1 MSFTTDVKTE
11 LLSLDFAQECCYHA
25 FSYGMLLFAGSFSR
39 SSMYIKTENAQT
51 AGKYNEIVKSI
62 CGCGCSISQ
71 SGGSV
76 ITVSVDDENNRLA
89 VLKRFGLSGSEIA
102 MRINYGN
109 IECPDCTN
117 AFIAGAFCACGS
129 VSDPVKEYH
138 LEFCV
143 SSKMLC
149 ADLLSLLR
157 EVDMD
162 IDIKPKEIAR
172 KYSNVIYIKESGRIA
187 DLVMYMG
194 AINSGFEIM
203 NTIVEKNIR
212 NKANRISNC
221 DTANLDKTI
230 KAGVAQ
236 SEAVKK
242 IISVGGITAIPEELR
257 ALALLRMDNPDMTL
271 KELTECLEEPI
282 SRSGV
287 NHRLKKLERMAKE
300 L

>member
-1 MSFTTDVKTE
+1 MTMK
-11 LLSLDFAQECCYHA
+11 
-25 FSYGMLLFAGSFSR
+25 
-39 SSMYIKTENAQT
+39 K
-51 AGKYNEIVKSI
+51 
-62 CGCGCSISQ
+62 
-71 SGGSV
+71 
-76 ITVSVDDENNRLA
+76 NRLA
-89 VLKRFGLSGSEIA
+89 VLKSFGLSGSEIG
-102 MRINYGN
+102 MRINHGN
-109 IECPDCTN
+109 FECPDCKS

-129 VSDPVKEYH
+129 VSDPAKEYH

-149 ADLLSLLR
+149 ADLMSLFR

-162 IDIKPKEIAR
+162 IDIRPKEIAR
-172 KYSNVIYIKESGRIA
+172 KYSNVVYIKESGRIA
-187 DLVMYMG
+187 DLIMYMG
-194 AINSGFEIM
+194 AISSGFEIM

-236 SEAVKK
+236 SEAIKK
-242 IISVGGITAIPEELR
+242 IIRAGGITAIPGELR
-257 ALALLRMDNPDMTL
+257 ELALLRMDNPDMTL
-271 KELTECLEEPI
+271 KELAEYLEEPI

-287 NHRLKKLERMAKE
+287 NHRLKKLEKMAEE